1 MMQPMEHQPLS
12 INEKTKI
19 TEAAVKDLVQQRLG
33 FATFMIVHP
42 EAKAGQGFRV
52 IVMTASAHTIATQQ
66 AVDAIVQDLNTQYE
80 LIKG

>member
-1 MMQPMEHQPLS
+1 MEFQPLS

-19 TEAAVKDLVQQRLG
+19 TEAALKDVVQQRLG

-52 IVMTASAHTIATQQ
+52 IVMTASPHMIATQL
-66 AVDAIVQDLNTQYE
+66 AVDTIVQDLNTQYE